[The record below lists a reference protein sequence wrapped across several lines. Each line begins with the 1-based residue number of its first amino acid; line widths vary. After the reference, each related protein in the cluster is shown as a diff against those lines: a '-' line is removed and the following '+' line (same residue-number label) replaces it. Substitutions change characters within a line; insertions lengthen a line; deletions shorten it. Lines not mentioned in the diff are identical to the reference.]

1 MVGEKMKILFIGAVE
16 FSYKSLEKLIDLN
29 AEIVG
34 VCTKKVS
41 NFNSDFADLTPLCNK
56 VNIPLR
62 YVDDVNSIESIEWIK
77 GLKPDIIF
85 CFGWSSLIKKDLL
98 NLPQMGIVGYHP
110 ALLPKNRGRHPI
122 IWALALGLKAS
133 GSTFF
138 FMTEGADDGDILSQ
152 EEVEIFYED
161 DARSLY
167 DKVLATALK
176 QIEYF
181 LPKLQNNS
189 FQSFKQNNSLAN
201 TWRKRGK
208 LDGKIDFRM
217 TSGAIYNLVRALT
230 KPYIG
235 AHIEY
240 NGKDVS
246 VWKVKEVDFNR
257 ENIEHGKVLENDGR
271 TIIVKTYDKAIKIIE
286 HDFVELPKIG
296 EYL

>member
-1 MVGEKMKILFIGAVE
+1 MKILFIGAVE

-56 VNIPLR
+56 ANIPLR
-62 YVDDVNSIESIEWIK
+62 YVDNINSNESIDWIK
-77 GLKPDIIF
+77 SLKPDIIF
-85 CFGWSSLIKKDLL
+85 CFGWSNLIKKELL
-98 NLPQMGIVGYHP
+98 NLPKMGIVGYHP

-138 FMTEGADDGDILSQ
+138 FMTDGADDGDILSQ

-201 TWRKRGK
+201 AWRKRGK

-230 KPYIG
+230 RPYVG
-235 AHIEY
+235 AHVEY

>member
-1 MVGEKMKILFIGAVE
+1 MRIIFIGTVE
-16 FSYKSLEKLIDLN
+16 FSYKALEKLIELD
-29 AEIVG
+29 AEVVG
-34 VCTKKVS
+34 VCTKKGS
-41 NFNSDFADLTPLCNK
+41 KFNSDFVDLTPLCNK
-56 VNIPLR
+56 ANMPLR
-62 YVDDVNSIESIEWIK
+62 YVDDINSSESIDWIK

-85 CFGWSSLIKKDLL
+85 CFGWSNLIKKELL
-98 NLPQMGIVGYHP
+98 NLPRMGIVGYHP
-110 ALLPKNRGRHPI
+110 ALLPKNRGRHPL
-122 IWALALGLKAS
+122 IWALALGLKVS

-138 FMTEGADDGDILSQ
+138 FMTESADDGDILSQ
-152 EEVEIFYED
+152 EEVKIFYED

-189 FQSFKQNNSLAN
+189 FQRVKQDSSLAN

-230 KPYIG
+230 RPYVG
-235 AHIEY
+235 AHVEY
-240 NGKDVS
+240 NGKDISIWRV
-246 VWKVKEVDFNR
+246 EELDFNQ
-257 ENIEHGKVLENDGR
+257 ENIESGRVLENDGR
-271 TIIVKTYDKAIKIIE
+271 TIVVKAYDKAIKIIE

>member
-16 FSYKSLEKLIDLN
+16 FSYKSLEKLIELN

-167 DKVLATALK
+167 NKMLVIALK

>member
-1 MVGEKMKILFIGAVE
+1 MKIVFIGTVE
-16 FSYKSLEKLIDLN
+16 FSCKALEKLIELN
-29 AEIVG
+29 AEVVG
-34 VCTKKVS
+34 VCTKKGS

-62 YVDDVNSIESIEWIK
+62 YVDDINSTESIDWIK
-77 GLKPDIIF
+77 SLKPDIIF

-110 ALLPKNRGRHPI
+110 ALLPKNRGRHPL
-122 IWALALGLKAS
+122 IWALALGLKLS

-152 EEVEIFYED
+152 EKVEIFYED

-167 DKVLATALK
+167 GKMLATALK

-189 FQSFKQNNSLAN
+189 FQRIKQKNNLAN

-230 KPYIG
+230 RPYIG

-240 NGKDVS
+240 NGKNVS
-246 VWKVKEVDFNR
+246 IWKVEEVDFNQD
-257 ENIEHGKVLENDGR
+257 NIEHGKVLENDGR

>member
-1 MVGEKMKILFIGAVE
+1 
-16 FSYKSLEKLIDLN
+16 
-29 AEIVG
+29 
-34 VCTKKVS
+34 
-41 NFNSDFADLTPLCNK
+41 
-56 VNIPLR
+56 
-62 YVDDVNSIESIEWIK
+62 
-77 GLKPDIIF
+77 
-85 CFGWSSLIKKDLL
+85 
-98 NLPQMGIVGYHP
+98 MGIVGYHP

-138 FMTEGADDGDILSQ
+138 FMADGVDDGDILSQ

-201 TWRKRGK
+201 AWRKRGK

-230 KPYIG
+230 RPYVG
-235 AHIEY
+235 AHVEY

>member
-1 MVGEKMKILFIGAVE
+1 MKILFIGAVE

-56 VNIPLR
+56 ANIPLR
-62 YVDDVNSIESIEWIK
+62 YVDNINSNESIDWIK
-77 GLKPDIIF
+77 SLKPDIIF
-85 CFGWSSLIKKDLL
+85 CFGWSNLIKKELL
-98 NLPQMGIVGYHP
+98 NLPKMGIVGYHP

-138 FMTEGADDGDILSQ
+138 FMTDGVDDGDILSQ

-201 TWRKRGK
+201 AWRKRGK

-230 KPYIG
+230 RPYVG
-235 AHIEY
+235 AHVEY

>member
-1 MVGEKMKILFIGAVE
+1 MKILFIGAVE

-56 VNIPLR
+56 ANIPLR
-62 YVDDVNSIESIEWIK
+62 YVDNINSNESIDWIK
-77 GLKPDIIF
+77 SLKPDIIF
-85 CFGWSSLIKKDLL
+85 CFGWSNLIKKELL
-98 NLPQMGIVGYHP
+98 NLPKMGIVGYHP

-138 FMTEGADDGDILSQ
+138 FMADGVDDGDILSQ

-201 TWRKRGK
+201 AWRKRGK

-230 KPYIG
+230 RPYVG
-235 AHIEY
+235 AHVEY

-286 HDFVELPKIG
+286 HDFIELPKIG

>member
-1 MVGEKMKILFIGAVE
+1 MKILFIGTVE
-16 FSYKSLEKLIDLN
+16 FSYKTLEKLIELN

-56 VNIPLR
+56 ANIPLK
-62 YVDDVNSIESIEWIK
+62 YVEDINSGESIDWIK

-98 NLPQMGIVGYHP
+98 NLPKMGIVGYHP
-110 ALLPKNRGRHPI
+110 ALLPKNRGRHPL

-138 FMTEGADDGDILSQ
+138 FMAEGADDGDILSQ

-167 DKVLATALK
+167 DKMLATALK

-181 LPKLQNNS
+181 LPKLQNNT
-189 FQSFKQNNSLAN
+189 FKRVKQDSSLAN

-235 AHIEY
+235 AYIEY

-246 VWKVKEVDFNR
+246 VWRVKEVDFNR
-257 ENIEHGKVLENDGR
+257 ENIEPGKVLENDGR
-271 TIIVKTYDKAIKIIE
+271 TIVVKTYDKAIKIIE
-286 HDFVELPKIG
+286 HDFVELPKNG

>member
-1 MVGEKMKILFIGAVE
+1 MKILFIGAVE
-16 FSYKSLEKLIDLN
+16 FSYKSLEKLIELN

-167 DKVLATALK
+167 NKMLVIALK
-176 QIEYF
+176 QIGYF

>member
-56 VNIPLR
+56 ANIPLR
-62 YVDDVNSIESIEWIK
+62 YVDNINSNESIDWIK
-77 GLKPDIIF
+77 SLKPDIIF
-85 CFGWSSLIKKDLL
+85 CFGWSNLIKKELL
-98 NLPQMGIVGYHP
+98 NLPKMGIVGYHP

-138 FMTEGADDGDILSQ
+138 FMTDGVDDGDILSQ

-201 TWRKRGK
+201 AWRKRGK

-230 KPYIG
+230 RPYVG
-235 AHIEY
+235 AHVEY

>member
-1 MVGEKMKILFIGAVE
+1 MKILFIGAVE

-29 AEIVG
+29 AATVD

-56 VNIPLR
+56 ANIPLR
-62 YVDDVNSIESIEWIK
+62 YVDNINSNESIDWIK
-77 GLKPDIIF
+77 SLKPDIIF
-85 CFGWSSLIKKDLL
+85 CFGWSNLIKKELL
-98 NLPQMGIVGYHP
+98 NLPKMGIVGYHP

-138 FMTEGADDGDILSQ
+138 FMTDGADDGDILSQ

-201 TWRKRGK
+201 AWRKRGK

-230 KPYIG
+230 RPYVG
-235 AHIEY
+235 AHVEY

>member
-1 MVGEKMKILFIGAVE
+1 MKILFIGAVE

-56 VNIPLR
+56 ANIPLR
-62 YVDDVNSIESIEWIK
+62 YVDNINSNESIDWIK
-77 GLKPDIIF
+77 SLKPDIIF
-85 CFGWSSLIKKDLL
+85 CFGWSNLIKKELL
-98 NLPQMGIVGYHP
+98 NLPKMGIVGYHP

-138 FMTEGADDGDILSQ
+138 FMADGVDDGDILSQ

-201 TWRKRGK
+201 AWRKRGK

-230 KPYIG
+230 RPYVG
-235 AHIEY
+235 AHVEY

>member
-1 MVGEKMKILFIGAVE
+1 MKILFIGAVE
-16 FSYKSLEKLIDLN
+16 FSYKSLEKLIELN

-167 DKVLATALK
+167 NKMLVIALK

>member
-1 MVGEKMKILFIGAVE
+1 MKIVFIGTVE
-16 FSYKSLEKLIDLN
+16 FSYKALEKLIELN
-29 AEIVG
+29 AEIAG
-34 VCTKKVS
+34 VCTKKGS

-56 VNIPLR
+56 GNIPLK
-62 YVDDVNSIESIEWIK
+62 YVEDINSSESIDWIK

-98 NLPQMGIVGYHP
+98 NLPKMGIVGYHP
-110 ALLPKNRGRHPI
+110 ALLPKNRGRHPL
-122 IWALALGLKAS
+122 IWALVLGLKVS

-138 FMTEGADDGDILSQ
+138 FMAEGADDGDILSQ
-152 EEVEIFYED
+152 EEVKIFYED

-167 DKVLATALK
+167 NKMLASALK

-189 FQSFKQNNSLAN
+189 FQRFKQNNNLAN

-230 KPYIG
+230 RPYTG

-240 NGKDVS
+240 NGKDIS
-246 VWKVKEVDFNR
+246 IWKVEEVDFNQ
-257 ENIEHGKVLENDGR
+257 ENMEPGKVLENDGR
-271 TIIVKTYDKAIKIIE
+271 TIAVKTYDKAIKIIE
-286 HDFVELPKIG
+286 HDFVELPKNG

>member
-1 MVGEKMKILFIGAVE
+1 MNILFIGAVE

-56 VNIPLR
+56 ANIPLR
-62 YVDDVNSIESIEWIK
+62 YVDNINSNESIDWIK
-77 GLKPDIIF
+77 SLKPDIIF
-85 CFGWSSLIKKDLL
+85 CFGWSNLIKKELL
-98 NLPQMGIVGYHP
+98 NLPKMGIVGYHP

-138 FMTEGADDGDILSQ
+138 FMTDGVDDGDILSQ

-201 TWRKRGK
+201 AWRKRGK

-230 KPYIG
+230 RPYVG
-235 AHIEY
+235 AHVEY

>member
-1 MVGEKMKILFIGAVE
+1 MKILFIGAVE

-56 VNIPLR
+56 ANIPLR
-62 YVDDVNSIESIEWIK
+62 YVDNINSNESIDWIK
-77 GLKPDIIF
+77 SLKPDIIF
-85 CFGWSSLIKKDLL
+85 CFGWSNLIKKELL
-98 NLPQMGIVGYHP
+98 NLPKMGIVGYHP

-138 FMTEGADDGDILSQ
+138 FMTDGVDDGDILSQ

-201 TWRKRGK
+201 AWRKRGK

-230 KPYIG
+230 RPYVG
-235 AHIEY
+235 AHVEY

-246 VWKVKEVDFNR
+246 VWKVKEVDFSR

>member
-56 VNIPLR
+56 ANIPLR
-62 YVDDVNSIESIEWIK
+62 YVDNINSNESIDWIK
-77 GLKPDIIF
+77 SLKPDIIF
-85 CFGWSSLIKKDLL
+85 CFGWSNLIKKELL
-98 NLPQMGIVGYHP
+98 NLPKMGIVGYHP

-138 FMTEGADDGDILSQ
+138 FMTDGVDDGDILSQ

-201 TWRKRGK
+201 AWRKRGK

-230 KPYIG
+230 RPYVG
-235 AHIEY
+235 AHVEY

-246 VWKVKEVDFNR
+246 VWKVKEVDFSR

>member
-1 MVGEKMKILFIGAVE
+1 VKIVFIGTVE
-16 FSYKSLEKLIDLN
+16 FSYKALEKLIELN
-29 AEIVG
+29 AEIAG
-34 VCTKKVS
+34 VCTKKGS

-56 VNIPLR
+56 GNIPLK
-62 YVDDVNSIESIEWIK
+62 YVEDINSSESIDWIK

-98 NLPQMGIVGYHP
+98 NLPKMGIVGYHP
-110 ALLPKNRGRHPI
+110 ALLPKNRGRHPL
-122 IWALALGLKAS
+122 IWALVLGLKVS

-138 FMTEGADDGDILSQ
+138 FMAEGADDGDILSQ
-152 EEVEIFYED
+152 EEVKIFYED

-167 DKVLATALK
+167 NKMLASALK

-189 FQSFKQNNSLAN
+189 FQRFKQNNNLAN

-230 KPYIG
+230 RPYTG

-240 NGKDVS
+240 NGKDIS
-246 VWKVKEVDFNR
+246 IWKVEEVDFNQ
-257 ENIEHGKVLENDGR
+257 ENMEPGKVLENDGR
-271 TIIVKTYDKAIKIIE
+271 TIAVKTYDKAIKIIE
-286 HDFVELPKIG
+286 HDFVELPKNG